1 LGSNPA
7 HRWIE
12 GGKEAR
18 TQKRERFGGGTDGKE
33 PREHLVAAAES
44 RHRMAL
50 DERRC
55 FLRLKV
61 RSGCTTMMQP
71 LAPDHH

>member
-1 LGSNPA
+1 LGSNPV

-18 TQKRERFGGGTDGKE
+18 TQKRERS
-33 PREHLVAAAES
+33 AAE
-44 RHRMAL
+44 RT
-50 DERRC
+50 
-55 FLRLKV
+55 V
-61 RSGCTTMMQP
+61 RSLANISSLPPNPVTAWRSTSDAASSKLGQAARQMTAP